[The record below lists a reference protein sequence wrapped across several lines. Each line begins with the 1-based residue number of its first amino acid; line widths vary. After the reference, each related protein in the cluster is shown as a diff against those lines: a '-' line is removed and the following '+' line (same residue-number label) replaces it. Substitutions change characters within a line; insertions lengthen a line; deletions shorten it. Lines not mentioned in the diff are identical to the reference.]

1 VAFEIDPRWA
11 FSVFLLSVRLGV
23 FLAMT
28 PILSGTSVPA
38 PVRVLL
44 VLALTIFTVS
54 ALNVAPIA
62 VPTGFGQVL
71 LATASEAAVG
81 AVLAFGIFA
90 AFAAFSVAGTLLDI
104 QIGFGIGAVFD
115 PVTRRQT
122 PVIATAFDLLA
133 ITAFFAMD
141 GHHAL
146 MRGIAYSLQQLP
158 PGAFVASL
166 SVTPVAKQFGV
177 MFLLGIALVAPAVFC
192 VFLAE
197 IGLAMLSRVMPQLNI
212 FVLGIPVKIFVGLSV
227 LVLSMA
233 YVAPVM
239 GKIFLS
245 IFTYWEEVLG

>member
-1 VAFEIDPRWA
+1 VSLEIDPRWA

-28 PILSGTSVPA
+28 PILSGSSVPA
-38 PVRVLL
+38 PIRVLL
-44 VLALTIFTVS
+44 VLGLTLFTVS

-62 VPTGFGQVL
+62 VPAEIGQLL
-71 LATASEAAVG
+71 LAVLTEVAVG

-104 QIGFGIGAVFD
+104 QIGFGLGTVFD

-122 PVIATAFDLLA
+122 PVLATAFDLLA
-133 ITAFFAMD
+133 VTAFFAMD

-146 MRGIAYSLQQLP
+146 MRGIGYSLQQLP

-166 SVTPVAKQFGV
+166 SVTPVVKQFGV
-177 MFLLGIALVAPAVFC
+177 MFSLGIALVAPAVFC

-197 IGLAMLSRVMPQLNI
+197 IGLAMLSRVMPQMNI

-233 YVAPVM
+233 YLAPVM
-239 GKIFLS
+239 GKIFLC
-245 IFTYWEEVLG
+245 IFRYWEEVIG